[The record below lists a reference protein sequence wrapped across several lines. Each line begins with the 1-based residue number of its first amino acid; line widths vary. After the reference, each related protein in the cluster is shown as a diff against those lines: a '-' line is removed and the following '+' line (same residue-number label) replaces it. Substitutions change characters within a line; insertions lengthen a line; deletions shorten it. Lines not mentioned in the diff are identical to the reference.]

1 MVNKISRLV
10 QKFNIITGN
19 GSLLAVRVYLGYA
32 IDGGYSGDR
41 EFVTMRWMDR
51 PVSARPDEL
60 RWSVIRNVL
69 HWLTGHK
76 RYYQVKEPLF
86 FWNHSS

>member
-69 HWLTGHK
+69 HWVYWAQAVL
-76 RYYQVKEPLF
+76 
-86 FWNHSS
+86 SSERTAFLLESQ